1 MIRLTEEGREGTVV
15 DLKVEGALTGETLL
29 VVNEVLEDCLRD
41 GVDLVRLGVDGL
53 VSVDRLELQKWYGG
67 LPARPGVV
75 FCTSRVAVEVLLE
88 GCSIAAVRRGCGG
101 GAV

>member
-1 MIRLTEEGREGTVV
+1 MIRLTEEGRAGAVV
-15 DLKVEGALTGETLL
+15 DLKVEGSLTGETLL
-29 VVNEVLEDCLRD
+29 VVNGVLEDYRRD

-67 LPARPGVV
+67 LPVRPRIV

-88 GCSIAAVRRGCGG
+88 GCSIAAVRRGHGG
-101 GAV
+101 GL